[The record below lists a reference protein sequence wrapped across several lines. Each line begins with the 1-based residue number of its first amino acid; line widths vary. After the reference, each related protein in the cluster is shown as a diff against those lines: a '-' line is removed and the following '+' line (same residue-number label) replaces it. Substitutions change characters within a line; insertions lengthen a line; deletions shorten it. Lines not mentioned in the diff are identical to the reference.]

1 MILEAV
7 LLFVFARWFWLT
19 LQKKGERPEW
29 QQALKYGMWGIGI
42 LFAVDQATGNNPVI
56 KWIWYAL
63 ILFAIWMVYTREE
76 FREIRN
82 FMYAFLP
89 LMLFNIVESIFDAI
103 NTDWARKVEDA
114 LQYAEAFAVI
124 WLIAML
130 IIANKQRKALTK
142 TKKQLEQEEAE
153 RKIVEARKTELE
165 TLVAERTSE
174 IMKQKEELEQ
184 ALNDLKETQDQLV
197 HSEKMA
203 SLGEL
208 TAGIAHEIQNPLNF
222 VNNFSE
228 VNTEL
233 SHELESILQK
243 TELPEEQK
251 RELSDL
257 ISDIVQNQTK
267 IIYHGKRADTIVKS
281 MLQHS
286 RSNSGE
292 KEDTDINVLVDE
304 YVRLSYHGL
313 RAKDKSFNASFELDL
328 DETISKVRVV
338 PQDLG
343 RVILNLVNNAFYAV
357 NEQRKTAGPDY
368 KPTVKVSTRK
378 MGGTLHITVEDNG
391 AGIPEDLQEKVFQ
404 PFFTTKPTGKGTGL
418 GLSLS
423 YDIVTRGHGG
433 KLDYYS
439 KEGKGTR
446 FVVQIPLHHYSNTS
460 V

>member
-1 MILEAV
+1 
-7 LLFVFARWFWLT
+7 
-19 LQKKGERPEW
+19 
-29 QQALKYGMWGIGI
+29 
-42 LFAVDQATGNNPVI
+42 
-56 KWIWYAL
+56 
-63 ILFAIWMVYTREE
+63 MVYTRQE

-89 LMLFNIVESIFDAI
+89 LMLVNIIESIFEAI
-103 NTDWARKVEDA
+103 DTDWARKVEDA
-114 LQYAEAFAVI
+114 LQYAEAFALV
-124 WLIAML
+124 WLVAML

-153 RKIVEARKTELE
+153 RKIVEARKSELE
-165 TLVAERTSE
+165 TLVSERTAE
-174 IMKQKEELEQ
+174 IMKQKEELEV
-184 ALNDLKETQDQLV
+184 ALNNLKETQDQLV

-233 SHELESILQK
+233 SHELESILQRI
-243 TELPEEQK
+243 EAPVAQK
-251 RELSDL
+251 QEMADL
-257 ISDIVQNQTK
+257 ITDIVQNQAK

-292 KEDTDINVLVDE
+292 KEETDINALVDE
-304 YVRLSYHGL
+304 FVRLSYHGL

-328 DETISKVRVV
+328 DETLNKVKVV

-357 NEQRKTAGPDY
+357 NEKRKTAGPEY
-368 KPTVKVSTRK
+368 RPTVKASTRK

-391 AGIPEDLQEKVFQ
+391 AGIPAELQEKIFQ

-423 YDIVTRGHGG
+423 FDIVTRGHGG

-439 KEGKGTR
+439 KEGQGTR
-446 FVVQIPLHHYSNTS
+446 FVIQIPPGQQ
-460 V
+460 